1 MIDFVV
7 GFLEEHVG
15 SGGSRFFESIRSLA
29 LCACVTKECV
39 SPGIRKLMSVSFS
52 IVSSWLGSSNEQ
64 RASSFF
70 TKCFVLWMLLS
81 WQERVWELSG
91 TFSVFVF
98 NNKSLGS
105 LMRVSNV
112 EIFAVFRYTCLNG
125 SFVTFAHLINRQEEN
140 CLFLA
145 RTLTSRCKSTVMF
158 YLILQ
163 IMNSSL
169 SKTSCHCTH

>member
-29 LCACVTKECV
+29 LCACFTKECV
-39 SPGIRKLMSVSFS
+39 SPGIRKFMSASFS

-98 NNKSLGS
+98 NNESPGS
-105 LMRVSNV
+105 LMRVYNV

-125 SFVTFAHLINRQEEN
+125 SFFFHLAHQSRKLWLLPIWSTGKRKIV
-140 CLFLA
+140 CFLLELWPPVA
-145 RTLTSRCKSTVMF
+145 NPQLCF
-158 YLILQ
+158 I
-163 IMNSSL
+163 
-169 SKTSCHCTH
+169 